1 MSQTKPPA
9 RAPTVPASAA
19 LVPPSA
25 LTRISKAIL
34 RAYFKLYHRY
44 EVVGVEHIP
53 ARPPVLVLTN
63 HVSLLDVPAF
73 GLIDPFSGSV
83 LVGKASLMRVP
94 IVGQVLRAWGVIP
107 VERSGQDSAA
117 LREVLRSLKEGRLV
131 AIAAEGTRNR
141 AGRLGE
147 VNPVLAKLA
156 MTAGVPL
163 LPIVAVGTYRA
174 LPPGAWFPRPARV
187 CVNIGPLFDLSHLR
201 GRPKAEAVEAARV
214 EIRRRLLALLPSG
227 ERDG

>member
-1 MSQTKPPA
+1 MSQTRPPA
-9 RAPTVPASAA
+9 TAPPASAPAA
-19 LVPPSA
+19 LPPPSR
-25 LTRISKAIL
+25 LTRVSKAIL
-34 RAYFKLYHRY
+34 RAYFKLYHRF
-44 EVVGVEHIP
+44 EIVGFEHVP

-73 GLIDPFSGSV
+73 GLTDPYPGSV

-94 IVGQVLRAWGVIP
+94 LVGQVLRAWGVIP

-141 AGRLGE
+141 AGGLGE
-147 VNPVLAKLA
+147 VNPVLARLA
-156 MTAGVPL
+156 MTANVPL
-163 LPIVAVGTYRA
+163 LPIVAIGTYQA

-187 CVNIGPLFDLSHLR
+187 CVNIGPMFDLSHLQ
-201 GRPKAEAVEAARV
+201 GRPKGEAVEAARV
-214 EIRRRLLALLPSG
+214 EIRRRLAALLPA
-227 ERDG
+227 RQRR